1 MAEDL
6 KARQRLK
13 RGLDELGWAA
23 ERGQIDQLLSLAEL
37 LEAWGQ
43 RINLTGHQSQAEIV
57 SRLLLEA
64 VALLTAAPAFES
76 LVDLGSGAGFPG
88 LPVAIL
94 LPDVQV
100 TLVDS
105 RQRRHHFQRAAIREL
120 GLENVRT
127 ELGRVEE
134 LAAVEHHAGV
144 AQAMAKPNQV
154 VAWML
159 PWVRPSGW
167 LLVPGAENPPRI
179 EAKPGIRLETIRRY
193 RLPGNGAARTL
204 WIGQKV

>member
-6 KARQRLK
+6 KARERLE
-13 RGLDELGWAA
+13 RGLDELGWVA
-23 ERGQIDQLLSLAEL
+23 ERGQIAQLLSLAEML
-37 LEAWGQ
+37 ASWAK
-43 RINLTGHQSQAEIV
+43 RINLTGHRGQAEIV

-64 VALLTAAPAFES
+64 VGLLAAAPAFES

-94 LPDVQV
+94 LPGVQV

-105 RQRRHHFQRAAIREL
+105 RKRRHHFQKAAIREL
-120 GLENVRT
+120 GLENVRP
-127 ELGRVEE
+127 ELGRAEE
-134 LAAVEHHAGV
+134 LAAVEHHAVV
-144 AQAMAKPNQV
+144 AQAMARPDQV

-159 PWVRPSGW
+159 PWARTGGW

-179 EAKPGIRLETIRRY
+179 EAGSEFRFETIERY
-193 RLPGNGAARTL
+193 RLPGDGPARTL
-204 WIGQKV
+204 WIGQKI

>member
-6 KARQRLK
+6 KAREQLE

-23 ERGQIDQLLSLAEL
+23 EWGQIAQLLSLAEM
-37 LEAWGQ
+37 LESWGK

-64 VALLTAAPAFES
+64 VGLLVAAPVFES

-88 LPVAIL
+88 LPVAVL
-94 LPDVQV
+94 LPGVQV

-105 RQRRHHFQRAAIREL
+105 RKRRHHFQKAAIREL
-120 GLENVRT
+120 GLENVRP
-127 ELGRVEE
+127 ELGRAEE
-134 LAAVEHHAGV
+134 LAAVEHHAVV
-144 AQAMAKPNQV
+144 AQAMAKPDQV

-159 PWVRPSGW
+159 PWARSGGW
-167 LLVPGAENPPRI
+167 LMLPGSEHPPRI
-179 EAKPGIRLETIRRY
+179 EMNTEFRFETIKRY
-193 RLPGNGAARTL
+193 RLPDDGPARTL

>member
-6 KARQRLK
+6 KARERLK
-13 RGLDELGWAA
+13 RGLDEIGWEA

-37 LEAWGQ
+37 LESWGQ

-57 SRLLLEA
+57 SRLVLEA
-64 VALLTAAPAFES
+64 VGLLTAAPAFES

-94 LPDVQV
+94 LPSVQV

-105 RQRRHHFQRAAIREL
+105 RKRRHHFQKAAIREL

-127 ELGRVEE
+127 DQVRL
-134 LAAVEHHAGV
+134 LA
-144 AQAMAKPNQV
+144 
-154 VAWML
+154 
-159 PWVRPSGW
+159 
-167 LLVPGAENPPRI
+167 GA
-179 EAKPGIRLETIRRY
+179 
-193 RLPGNGAARTL
+193 
-204 WIGQKV
+204 